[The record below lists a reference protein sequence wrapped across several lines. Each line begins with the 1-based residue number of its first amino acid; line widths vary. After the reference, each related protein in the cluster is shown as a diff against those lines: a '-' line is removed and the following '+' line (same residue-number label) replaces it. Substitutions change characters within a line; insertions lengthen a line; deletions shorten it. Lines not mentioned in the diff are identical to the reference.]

1 VSVENKSLDDAQLP
15 KFKNFFP
22 NSFDLEKKIFRKKKK
37 KIPPLLSVVNNF
49 LKIIFFCNILR

>member
-22 NSFDLEKKIFRKKKK
+22 NSFDLEKKIFRKKEENSSPTFSCK
-37 KIPPLLSVVNNF
+37 
-49 LKIIFFCNILR
+49 

>member
-22 NSFDLEKKIFRKKKK
+22 NSFDLEKKIFRKKRRK
-37 KIPPLLSVVNNF
+37 F
-49 LKIIFFCNILR
+49 LPYFQL